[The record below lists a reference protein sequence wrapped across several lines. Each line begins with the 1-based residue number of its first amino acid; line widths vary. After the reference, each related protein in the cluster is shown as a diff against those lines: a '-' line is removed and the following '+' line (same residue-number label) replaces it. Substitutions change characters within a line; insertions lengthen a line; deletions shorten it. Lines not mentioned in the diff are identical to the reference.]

1 MRPCS
6 AKEEKELLQ
15 LRMVNLRMLRLLR
28 VNLLLLPSREDEDV
42 PKRYV
47 VSHYIMPHYF

>member
-6 AKEEKELLQ
+6 AKEEKVLLPV
-15 LRMVNLRMLRLLR
+15 RRVNLRMLRLLQ

-47 VSHYIMPHYF
+47 VPHYIMSHYF